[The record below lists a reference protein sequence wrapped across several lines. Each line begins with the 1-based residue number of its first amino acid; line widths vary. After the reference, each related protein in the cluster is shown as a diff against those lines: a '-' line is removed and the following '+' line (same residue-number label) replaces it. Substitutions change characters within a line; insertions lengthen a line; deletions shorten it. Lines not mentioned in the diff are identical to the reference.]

1 MPGTRVMDGEGGT
14 PRSCQPR
21 DATSTW
27 ALMKGGRGE
36 VWGREAAIREP
47 RTFDVHSPPPR

>member
-47 RTFDVHSPPPR
+47 RTFDVHRPPPR